1 MATATVGDKI
11 RTLRNEREMSQEK
24 LAVELGVSWS
34 TINRYERGITT
45 PSLNR
50 LHLIAEVLGVP
61 TASLLGDDTKD
72 AA

>member
-1 MATATVGDKI
+1 MASVETLGDRI
-11 RTLRNEREMSQEK
+11 REARKARSLSQEK

-34 TINRYERGITT
+34 TVNRYESGKNT

-50 LHLIAEVLGVP
+50 LRLIADVLDVEV
-61 TASLLGDDTKD
+61 ADLLGR